1 MDLDGYL
8 AEVHR
13 GTEVIVDAAS
23 SRLDQRVPS
32 CPGWTMADLVAHVG
46 NFYAMWD
53 EVATTPDFDPEA
65 SERPPRVGDDELIDW
80 FSAIERSC
88 TDALRE
94 VGDLDAPLW
103 NWSGRDQTLGW
114 IARRMA
120 EEVAIHAWDAAG
132 TVGQPA
138 PVPAP
143 VAIEGVDE
151 FFDVFAPLFAPSLEL
166 PATTVHLHAT
176 DDLDDEGSGE
186 WLIRAAPGSVE
197 CEHGHAKG
205 DVAVRAPASDLF
217 LMCWG
222 RKEPDELE
230 VFGDGGRATALL
242 RAMRI

>member
-8 AEVHR
+8 TEVQR
-13 GTEVIVDAAS
+13 GTGLILDAAS
-23 SRLDQRVPS
+23 GGLDRRVPS
-32 CPGWTMADLVAHVG
+32 CPEWSMADLVAHVG
-46 NFYAMWD
+46 VFYAMWV
-53 EVATTPDFDPEA
+53 EVATTPDFDPKA
-65 SERPPRVGDDELIDW
+65 SERPARVADDELIDW
-80 FSAIERSC
+80 FRAMASSC
-88 TDALRE
+88 IDAVRE

-103 NWSGRDQTLGW
+103 NWSGRDETLGW

-120 EEVAIHAWDAAG
+120 EEVAIHAWDADGA
-132 TVGQPA
+132 VGAPG

-151 FFDVFAPLFAPSLEL
+151 FFDVFAPLFAPGLEF
-166 PATTVHLHAT
+166 PDTTVHLHAT
-176 DDLDDEGSGE
+176 DDLEGDRSGE
-186 WLIRAAPGSVE
+186 WLIRAATGSIE

-222 RKEPDELE
+222 RKEPGALE
-230 VFGDGGRATALL
+230 VFGDGDRATALL